1 MNRSFSYTQI
11 PEIKKIVSFGIELN
25 QLNIV
30 TYDGMFYNT
39 EFDLQKGGEFKPKLF
54 S

>member
-1 MNRSFSYTQI
+1 LSRRFAYTI
-11 PEIKKIVSFGIELN
+11 FPEIKKIVSFGIDIN

-30 TYDGMFYNT
+30 TYDGKFYNT
-39 EFDLQKGGEFKPKLF
+39 EFDLQKGGEFKPKLY